1 MSLEGVGQ
9 SPLQSKVSNGS
20 FDLMY
25 LCNTWWYYS
34 QNVFFSRQTKP
45 WCQTK
50 CWNIFFMLHVL
61 ARLLSCWNGFHSGES
76 IFKLL
81 QQLRPRRAILVR
93 GSQQSLNSL
102 RDFCSEVLLP
112 FTNHDGALSF
122 FPVQPLH
129 GCFWCKRQAD
139 GNGKTR
145 NLGILFWS
153 QVEDYSY
160 NVIIFPWNWK
170 TPAPNIWCNNFAFRP
185 GGGGGKQY
193 FRAKEWRV
201 GGCHH
206 RKVYLSGNMDTSWI
220 DELSIAPFHAFV
232 HLFV

>member
-1 MSLEGVGQ
+1 MQKDNRRKYILNQYFRSRLNVWPAHRTSQSNVG
-9 SPLQSKVSNGS
+9 SSSSTSKAALMVNSFYNGI
-20 FDLMY
+20 LVE
-25 LCNTWWYYS
+25 LWTQWWYYS
-34 QNVFFSRQTKP
+34 QNVFFSRQIKP

-112 FTNHDGALSF
+112 FTNQDGALSF

-160 NVIIFPWNWK
+160 NAIIFPGNWK
-170 TPAPNIWCNNFAFRP
+170 TTVANI
-185 GGGGGKQY
+185 
-193 FRAKEWRV
+193 
-201 GGCHH
+201 
-206 RKVYLSGNMDTSWI
+206 
-220 DELSIAPFHAFV
+220 
-232 HLFV
+232 